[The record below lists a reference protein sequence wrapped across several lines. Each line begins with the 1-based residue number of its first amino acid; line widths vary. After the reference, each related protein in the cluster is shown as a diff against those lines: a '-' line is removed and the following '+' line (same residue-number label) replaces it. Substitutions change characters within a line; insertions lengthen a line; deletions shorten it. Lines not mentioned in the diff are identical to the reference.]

1 MKIGLSTY
9 SLSQAIYSNEMDV
22 LDVIQWI
29 ADNGGEHVEI
39 APFGFDLSKNP
50 GLIDAIRKK
59 ADDVGIEISN
69 YAIGAN
75 FIQKTQEDYEN
86 EIKRVMGEVDIAHR
100 LGVKLMRHDVA
111 WRSVSEA
118 TVKQLDEDLPKL
130 AEACRRIADYA
141 AQYGITTS
149 VENHGFFIQGS
160 ERVQRLIHAV
170 NRPNYKTTLDIG
182 NFLCVDEDP
191 VVAVKKNLPY
201 ASMIHLKDFY
211 YRPFYRNP
219 GEGWFQTANGNFL
232 RGAIV
237 GQGDIDM
244 WNVIKA
250 IKDYGYDGYISIE
263 FEGMEECRKACKI
276 ALDNARRI
284 WNEV

>member
-1 MKIGLSTY
+1 M
-9 SLSQAIYSNEMDV
+9 
-22 LDVIQWI
+22 IQWI

-39 APFGFDLSKNP
+39 VPFGFDLFKNP
-50 GLIDAIRKK
+50 ELVDAIRKK
-59 ADDVGIEISN
+59 AEDVGIDISN

-75 FIQKTQEDYEN
+75 FIQKTEQDYEN
-86 EIKRVMGEVDIAHR
+86 EIKRVMGEVDVAYR
-100 LGVKLMRHDVA
+100 LGVKFMRHDVA
-111 WRSVSEA
+111 WRPLPEV
-118 TVKQLDEDLPKL
+118 TVKQLDEDLPRL

-170 NRPNYKTTLDIG
+170 GRPNFKTTLDVG

-219 GEGWFQTANGNFL
+219 GEGWFQTAGGNFL

-237 GQGDIDM
+237 GHGDIDM
-244 WNVIKA
+244 WSVIKA
-250 IKDYGYDGYISIE
+250 IKRYGYDGYISIE
-263 FEGMEECRKACKI
+263 FEGMEDCRVGSKI
-276 ALDNARRI
+276 GLDNARRI